1 LHHRRRSRAELTAT
15 AAACGSRGKTAPSGA
30 PRPDAAKPFAEV
42 VKGATEIRGL
52 FKLYRTEDKVFMEI
66 GPNQFDKLYMLSV
79 TCDSSLGERGFYAAE
94 MCGEVPI
101 LFRKVNKNIQV
112 ILRNPSFKADAGTP
126 MERAV
131 GRSFSDSVLGLA
143 AIASQPHPDSKGEL
157 IDLANLLLADVP
169 MLSWGLEMTFRIP
182 YRFDSRNSSF
192 GALRAFDRNVEIETI
207 AHYAVDRP
215 PVPPLLPP
223 GAPPPAQVPRP
234 VVLPDVRSMLFK
246 LRYSI
251 TELPEPGYRPRL
263 ADDRVGHFITQV
275 QDYSD
280 TRDHIYSPNLRYV
293 NRWRLEKADPNAALS
308 RPKKPIVFWLENTIP
323 VRYRDAV
330 REGVLMWNLAFEKI
344 GFREAIEV
352 KQQPIMPIGTQQ
364 KAATTPFAGS

>member
-1 LHHRRRSRAELTAT
+1 MGRVAKRIPFLYTDLTRFLEASVNRMKVALLLTLAPVFTALAQDSPPQQPPAAT
-15 AAACGSRGKTAPSGA
+15 EVKPPQAAPPK
-30 PRPDAAKPFAEV
+30 PDTAKPFAEV

-101 LFRKVNKNIQV
+101 LFRKVNRNVQV

-143 AIASQPHPDSKGEL
+143 AIASQPNPDSKGEL
-157 IDLANLLLADVP
+157 IDLANLLIADVP
-169 MLSWGLEMTFRIP
+169 MISWGLEMTFRIP

-192 GALRAFDRNVEIETI
+192 GALRAFEKNVEIETI

-215 PVPPLLPP
+215 PVPPLLP
-223 GAPPPAQVPRP
+223 
-234 VVLPDVRSMLFK
+234 
-246 LRYSI
+246 
-251 TELPEPGYRPRL
+251 
-263 ADDRVGHFITQV
+263 
-275 QDYSD
+275 
-280 TRDHIYSPNLRYV
+280 
-293 NRWRLEKADPNAALS
+293 
-308 RPKKPIVFWLENTIP
+308 
-323 VRYRDAV
+323 
-330 REGVLMWNLAFEKI
+330 
-344 GFREAIEV
+344 
-352 KQQPIMPIGTQQ
+352 
-364 KAATTPFAGS
+364 